1 MKRNSIMEQ
10 SRKLITPEIKQN
22 VDFAIDIANRI
33 FDILE
38 MKGLKQKDLAKM
50 LGKSEAEISKWLQG
64 THNFTVETL
73 LKIQAKLGEDILMV
87 AGTKKA
93 NKTNSTQ
100 FEKYTIILSNQ
111 SMNHIPGSMKNIH
124 LNTNWNTGKL
134 NKSGHLLSSFDC

>member
-10 SRKLITPEIKQN
+10 SRKLITPEIKMK

-64 THNFTVETL
+64 THNFTVETI

-93 NKTNSTQ
+93 NKPKSTQ
-100 FEKYTIILSNQ
+100 FETLSINFSNQ
-111 SMNHIPGSMKNIH
+111 SMNLIPSPMKNIH

-134 NKSGHLLSSFDC
+134 NKSGHFLSSFDC